1 MITLKRHERLKKQF
15 DEALEKFGSPELNMA
30 EKRRMLK
37 QLRDLEQEMDKY
49 YNIGENH
56 GIKE

>member
-37 QLRDLEQEMDKY
+37 QLRDLEQQLDECYRVRDNY
-49 YNIGENH
+49 

>member
-1 MITLKRHERLKKQF
+1 LKRHERLKKQF